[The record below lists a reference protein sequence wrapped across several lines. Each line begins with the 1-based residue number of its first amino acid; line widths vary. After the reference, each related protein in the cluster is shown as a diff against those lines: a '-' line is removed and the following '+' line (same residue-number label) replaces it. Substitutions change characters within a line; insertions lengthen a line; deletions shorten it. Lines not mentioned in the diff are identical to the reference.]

1 MVFIYLNNVQIFV
14 WSAESLSMEMDSL
27 ERLRSF
33 MIAFADVRQHNPKYE
48 TVSDLHAYQV
58 ALETHKQYL
67 MALDVIKVKAPIDVI
82 AVTKLQREGW
92 MGRIQVAAWPYSP
105 DDKQIKTL
113 AYIHGLPIVDD
124 AR

>member
-1 MVFIYLNNVQIFV
+1 
-14 WSAESLSMEMDSL
+14 MEMDSL

-33 MIAFADVRQHNPKYE
+33 MIAFADVRQHNAKYE
-48 TVSDLHAYQV
+48 TVGDLHAYQV

-92 MGRIQVAAWPYSP
+92 MGRIQVAAG
-105 DDKQIKTL
+105 L
-113 AYIHGLPIVDD
+113 IHRMTSRL
-124 AR
+124 RL

>member
-1 MVFIYLNNVQIFV
+1 MVFIYLNNVQMFV
-14 WSAESLSMEMDSL
+14 WSAESSKYGELEMDSL

-67 MALDVIKVKAPIDVI
+67 MALDVIKVKAPIDVL
-82 AVTKLQREGW
+82 AVTKLHTVTDPSGC
-92 MGRIQVAAWPYSP
+92 MALFSGRQADSDFSVYSRP
-105 DDKQIKTL
+105 SNS
-113 AYIHGLPIVDD
+113 
-124 AR
+124 